1 MFFEFDYKSK
11 VYERAVMLLTS
22 FTYALCFTILFMCFL
37 SFVTDFSFDMSENDS
52 IILAAVLIILLISA
66 NFIIYQH
73 CKTGVELC
81 DGKAIIHFG
90 FWNMGMFFYKTKIK
104 YDSIIEIEIG
114 KGCNSSHPKLP
125 SGVFII
131 GGNYRRD
138 YLIIKTK
145 KCNYLLPVKNC
156 ELLNDELKNILK
168 Q

>member
-11 VYERAVMLLTS
+11 AYERAVMLLTS
-22 FTYALCFTILFMCFL
+22 FTYALCFTILLMCFL

-66 NFIIYQH
+66 NFIVYQR
-73 CKTGVELC
+73 CKTGIELC

-90 FWNMGMFFYKTKIK
+90 FWNMGMFFYKSKIK
-104 YDSIIEIEIG
+104 YDDITEIEIG
-114 KGCNSSHPKLP
+114 KGCNSSRPKLP
-125 SGVFII
+125 SGVFVI
-131 GGNYRRD
+131 GGDYHKN

-156 ELLNDELKNILK
+156 TQLNNALKKILK